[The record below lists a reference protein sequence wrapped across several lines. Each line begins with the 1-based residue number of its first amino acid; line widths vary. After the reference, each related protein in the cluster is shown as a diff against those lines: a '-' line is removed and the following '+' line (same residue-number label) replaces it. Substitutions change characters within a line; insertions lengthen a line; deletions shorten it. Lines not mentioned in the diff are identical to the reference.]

1 MTYQTLRFAKKDKGD
16 NWIFI
21 TIGLCLF
28 FLILLLFLLSGI
40 PQTLMQSRD
49 RDIRK
54 QVEVEE
60 EGGYLLTAESLPK
73 VATRLLKGLF
83 KGFVD

>member
-49 RDIRK
+49 RDMRR
-54 QVEVEE
+54 QVEEV

>member
-1 MTYQTLRFAKKDKGD
+1 MMTYQTLRFAKKDKGD

-54 QVEVEE
+54 QVEEE